1 MVRRPADFNAF
12 EFVVMSAQRA
22 AQLTR
27 GCIPLV
33 ASDAHKFITTA
44 QMEVASY
51 KVIRSYE
58 VAPIA
63 PIAVPVQEP
72 LLVSALAE

>member
-1 MVRRPADFNAF
+1 MVKRPADFNAF

-33 ASDAHKFITTA
+33 DSDAHKFVTTA

-51 KVIRSYE
+51 KVIRSIE
-58 VAPIA
+58 PPPVV
-63 PIAVPVQEP
+63 VPVEEP
-72 LLVSALAE
+72 LVLATTVE

>member
-27 GCIPLV
+27 GCIPLI

-58 VAPIA
+58 IA
-63 PIAVPVQEP
+63 PVAVPVPVQEP
-72 LLVSALAE
+72 LLVSAIAD

>member
-33 ASDAHKFITTA
+33 ARDDHKFVTTA

-51 KVIRSYE
+51 KIIRSAE
-58 VAPIA
+58 VP
-63 PIAVPVQEP
+63 PVVVVPVEEP
-72 LLVSALAE
+72 VAVAITAA

>member
-58 VAPIA
+58 VVAPVV
-63 PIAVPVQEP
+63 VPVQEP
-72 LLVSALAE
+72 LLVSAIAE